1 MEENNIFKA
10 QEKVSIYSHYIVF
23 RKVVLR
29 ALHVRYIGESDQNL
43 GQIFFM
49 LVLLMITLLL
59 LSHFSRVRLCAP
71 P

>member
-49 LVLLMITLLL
+49 PEQDVQIFLGVLKIM
-59 LSHFSRVRLCAP
+59 S
-71 P
+71 